1 MKLKKIKVSKSKLIK
16 FQLIKFK
23 TYKQNKGV
31 SDKNIQKFNF
41 EYIELHLKKA
51 LQLIY
56 SYHLNNKKIF
66 FIGVPFKLKKKF
78 FIMLKKTKHLFV
90 PESTWIKGVLSN
102 KISIFQYLN
111 KQIKSNIKT
120 TDTNLK
126 FLLTIQE
133 KPDLIVLLN
142 QEIEPHVFQESI
154 KLKIPIVAI
163 TTSLKSN
170 KKIFYPIHGNFE
182 FLNKKFDN
190 IFFLLL
196 KSIINKQK

>member
-1 MKLKKIKVSKSKLIK
+1 MKLKKIKASKSKLIK

-23 TYKQNKGV
+23 TYKQKKGALNKNV
-31 SDKNIQKFNF
+31 QNKNF
-41 EYIELHLKKA
+41 EHLELHLKKA

-56 SYHLNNKKIF
+56 SYHLNNKKII
-66 FIGVPFKLKKKF
+66 FIGVPFKLKTKF

-102 KISIFQYLN
+102 KISIFKYLN
-111 KQIKSNIKT
+111 QQINSNIKN

-126 FLLTIQE
+126 FLFTIQE

-142 QEIEPHVFQESI
+142 QEIESHAFQEAI
-154 KLKIPIVAI
+154 KLKIPTVAI
-163 TTSLKSN
+163 ITGLKLN
-170 KKIFYPIHGNFE
+170 KNVLYPIHGNFE

-190 IFFLLL
+190 IYFLLL
-196 KSIINKQK
+196 KSIFNKQK